1 MKEKE
6 GEEYQPAGAIAGGHG
21 GVAGFSLR
29 GAVAAT
35 GSKGGGGC
43 STLTTAWPVT
53 SHRMARQLLGCSLAV
68 NACQVKALGEE
79 ISAAGLL
86 PGEENYFPWGFRIYF
101 PQEIFPRFAR
111 DYLGTDTLCNEE

>member
-1 MKEKE
+1 MACRSNRRRAW
-6 GEEYQPAGAIAGGHG
+6 GCG
-21 GVAGFSLR
+21 GVSRSDLNKHFSLR

-68 NACQVKALGEE
+68 KPVKSRLGEE
-79 ISAAGLL
+79 ISAAGFTSR
-86 PGEENYFPWGFRIYF
+86 GENYFPWGFRIYF